1 MRLGSTSMLGAALAC
16 ALFGTVACKKSGAP
30 QAEEAAVVDNASAAR
45 SAAAQSIIGTW
56 KITSEALRDTSDM
69 PEEEAEFVRAMA
81 EQLRTEV
88 EYRADGTATITSQ
101 IAEADPK
108 SQNLTWEVTN
118 VTRIN
123 YTLKLVPEGETQEQ
137 LITIEPME
145 DGSLRMQSGDSI
157 LLLVRKDAQ

>member
-1 MRLGSTSMLGAALAC
+1 MLGAALAC
-16 ALFGTVACKKSGAP
+16 ALFGTVACKKSDAP
-30 QAEEAAVVDNASAAR
+30 QAEEVAVVDNASAAR
-45 SAAAQSIIGTW
+45 SAAAQSIVGTW
-56 KITSEALRDTSDM
+56 MITSEALRDTSDM

-81 EQLRTEV
+81 EQLRTQV

-101 IAEADPK
+101 IAEAAPK

-145 DGSLRMQSGDSI
+145 DGSLRMQSGDSV